1 MNDHAPSMN
10 TIVDSIT
17 ARMEATHDQAEHE
30 ALNEALAVI
39 ESYVFRE
46 CRTVNLIE
54 RVLHRLARHGRERI
68 AS

>member
-17 ARMEATHDQAEHE
+17 ARMEATHDQAEYE

-46 CRTVNLIE
+46 CQTIGLIE
-54 RVLHRLARHGRERI
+54 RVLHRLSRHGRERI
-68 AS
+68 A